1 MKFSETS
8 LYKFL
13 KSLISEDESVS
24 SKRLVALIAFI
35 TIEIIALVNLFTGKS
50 VQEFIFNGL
59 IMIVIGGLGITAF
72 EKIFKK
78 E

>member
-1 MKFSETS
+1 MKFSETAI
-8 LYKFL
+8 YKFL
-13 KSLISEDESVS
+13 KSLLSEDESIS
-24 SKRLVALIAFI
+24 SKRIVAFTAFL
-35 TIEIIALVNLFTGKS
+35 TIEIIALTNLFTGKT